1 MAQPN
6 IADLNDEKPLE
17 GVGPRAQDSPTPQSV
32 GTKYAGTEA
41 PRTTTQRVFQ
51 PRNRARNQAFAAR
64 LRDAMNRGGL
74 HSSEVA
80 RRVWGTARDKR
91 GHNVARSRDRIG
103 HYLNGVSYPSPEIM
117 ARLAAAVGLSVE
129 ELAGEPAADP
139 ARSRPQGS
147 SAKHPAVAGASGD
160 LILTSLPAQPTKIR
174 IQVDRVIHW
183 KLAASIHA
191 MLKEAETG
199 EKAATDESV
208 EDDGLQPGDLIQGG
222 LASQ

>member
-1 MAQPN
+1 
-6 IADLNDEKPLE
+6 
-17 GVGPRAQDSPTPQSV
+17 
-32 GTKYAGTEA
+32 
-41 PRTTTQRVFQ
+41 
-51 PRNRARNQAFAAR
+51 
-64 LRDAMNRGGL
+64 MNRGGL

-80 RRVWGTARDKR
+80 RRVWGT
-91 GHNVARSRDRIG
+91 
-103 HYLNGVSYPSPEIM
+103 YPSPEIM

-208 EDDGLQPGDLIQGG
+208 EDDGPQPGDLIQGG